1 MRILFPAI
9 YREHYIAFVFLRVGN
24 RPLVAALTFFSF
36 YWAMPFVA
44 TLVPVLCGNR
54 DSADLLT
61 CIKGRALQYF
71 FDPVHLA
78 FSIVA
83 SIIVLFAYQF
93 VMDFHIQISRLALTR
108 GKSSTK
114 ETILREYRNTI
125 NAPFHALSL
134 LACLCVAAA
143 TTLLFWDR
151 IFELEYSYWWGNIQ
165 NGISGLA
172 YISIA
177 AIFTFFAIKYFVFL
191 VSASIFLARYFVSYM
206 RILPYDPDGM
216 SGLSSAGVVI
226 IRIWR
231 QAALLAV
238 CLYLVFSTNYLDI
251 SHHWVVWLLAS
262 LVICTLPFAALVP
275 FVFLALEAMRQK
287 RLFRGKILRSLNPK
301 VHGDFDPL
309 MAVRYAE
316 VSEAI
321 DKLVVLPI
329 KGWRFLAI
337 AILNSIQLYVSV
349 DAIWKGLPI

>member
-24 RPLVAALTFFSF
+24 RPLLAALTFFSF
-36 YWAMPFVA
+36 YWAIPFVA

-54 DSADLLT
+54 DSAELFT
-61 CIKGRALQYF
+61 CIKGRALQYLV
-71 FDPVHLA
+71 DPVHLA

-83 SIIVLFAYQF
+83 SIIVFFAYQF

-108 GKSSTK
+108 GKSSTR
-114 ETILREYRNTI
+114 ETLLCEYRNTL
-125 NAPFHALSL
+125 NAPFHGLSL
-134 LACLCVAAA
+134 LAYLCVAVA

-151 IFELEYSYWWGNIQ
+151 IFDLEYSHWWGNIQ

-172 YISIA
+172 YISIMA
-177 AIFTFFAIKYFVFL
+177 MFTFFATKYLFFL
-191 VSASIFLARYFVSYM
+191 TSASIFLVRYFARHM
-206 RILPYDPDGM
+206 QILPYDPDGM

-262 LVICTLPFAALVP
+262 LVICILPFAALVP
-275 FVFLALEAMRQK
+275 FAFLALEAIRQK

-301 VHGDFDPL
+301 VHRGFDPL
-309 MAVRYAE
+309 MAVRHAE

-337 AILNSIQLYVSV
+337 ASLNLIQLYVSV